1 MCFNT
6 KKSIIL
12 NQTPTFF
19 LGEFSHYSDQK
30 IRGKHLTVNLQKK
43 QKSIGIFFQFLKTT
57 KLNKKNFNNLVALI
71 KMNIFFM
78 P

>member
-43 QKSIGIFFQFLKTT
+43 TKIDWNFFPIFENHKIEQK
-57 KLNKKNFNNLVALI
+57 KL
-71 KMNIFFM
+71 
-78 P
+78 